1 MTKLTKG
8 VITRDEAVA
17 ICPDYVAF
25 VENHDLSDAILD
37 PFMWNYDKLDRHG
50 YPTTGVKVGQQV
62 ITCMDG
68 QFVRAK
74 ITSLKQPGHEGDG
87 PVVRVSNGEYS
98 WRVDGD
104 KYAFIIPKQPKETA
118 KV

>member
-17 ICPDYVAF
+17 ISPEYVAF
-25 VENHDLSDAILD
+25 VEQHTLADAILN
-37 PFMWNYDKLDRHG
+37 PFMWDYDNLDAHG
-50 YPTTGVKVGQQV
+50 YARAGVKAGQQA
-62 ITCMDG
+62 ITYMDG
-68 QFVRAK
+68 QFVRVK
-74 ITSLKQPGHEGDG
+74 ITSTKIPGHDADG